1 MNTHTT
7 RTVHHW
13 SHILRFFAPGPF
25 ALGMPVCIHP
35 SLFRAVA
42 AEREER

>member
-7 RTVHHW
+7 KTVRHW

-25 ALGMPVCIHP
+25 ALGMPVRVHP
-35 SLFRAVA
+35 ALFRALA
-42 AEREER
+42 AERDVR